1 MKNVKE
7 HKQRECLSTLH
18 SSLSIDV
25 NPKSIPQTK
34 TKIHRIKE
42 EGRYYSLLRGTLLV
56 KLFLLTC

>member
-42 EGRYYSLLRGTLLV
+42 EEGIIPYFAGPFWLNY
-56 KLFLLTC
+56 FC